1 MGLYIT
7 IDGDN
12 SGWVLPVA
20 ERIGIVLGRDRSK
33 VVTRA
38 QNKNLDFK
46 GIPIVGSIRE
56 LLDRYEYVLETES
69 FLHTMAFNAHTK
81 KRSLLQMWQFYRYVA
96 RVRLPDL
103 AVVVI
108 PPQGFEH
115 VANDGDTLRNQF
127 FQIAARF
134 GDEVE
139 TLIVTETD
147 ILFPQREIGA
157 TERKILEKIAEFKQ
171 EATYGARTDVV

>member
-56 LLDRYEYVLETES
+56 LLDRYDYVLETES
-69 FLHTMAFNAHTK
+69 FVHTMALRSLEK
-81 KRSLLQMWQFYRYVA
+81 KRTLQQMWQFYTVVA
-96 RVRLPDL
+96 KVNIPNL
-103 AVVVI
+103 AVI
-108 PPQGFEH
+108 IAHPWQGAPAE
-115 VANDGDTLRNQF
+115 VGGDSLRNQF
-127 FQIAARF
+127 FQITARF
-134 GDEVE
+134 GDRMQ
-139 TLIVTETD
+139 TLNIIEKNVTE
-147 ILFPQREIGA
+147 PAREIGRA
-157 TERKILEKIAEFKQ
+157 ERIILERIREQCVPEPQFAM
-171 EATYGARTDVV
+171 